1 VSALPVIEHGEGRSS
16 RWLRNHRLRV
26 AILVALV
33 ETALVVGNV
42 IGWYIAVGIAT
53 VVLLFHF
60 LVGRKSKRPWLR
72 QLSWAAAVSQALPII
87 VPFAA
92 LAVGALLV
100 LSIVGALFAVL
111 AYIVFGRRSPPIR

>member
-16 RWLRNHRLRV
+16 RWLRNNRLRV

-42 IGWYIAVGIAT
+42 IGWYIAVAVAAAILA
-53 VVLLFHF
+53 FHF
-60 LVGRKSKRPWLR
+60 LIGRKSSRPWLR
-72 QLSWAAAVSQALPII
+72 QLSWALAVSQALPVV

-92 LAVGALLV
+92 LAVGAMIV
-100 LSIVGALFAVL
+100 LGIVGAVFVAL
-111 AYIVFGRRSPPIR
+111 AYVVFGRR